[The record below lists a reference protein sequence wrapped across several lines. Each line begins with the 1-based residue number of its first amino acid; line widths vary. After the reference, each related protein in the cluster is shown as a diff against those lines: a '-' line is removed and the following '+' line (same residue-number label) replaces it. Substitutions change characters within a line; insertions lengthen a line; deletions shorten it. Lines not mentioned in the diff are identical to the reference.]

1 MSSTDDVV
9 LAALDGDGEPAV
21 VDRAV
26 PLIRADD
33 LAVLR
38 GEGVFET
45 TRAFAGRSFLLHE
58 HLERMRASAVR
69 IDLQLPEQS
78 KLEALA
84 GCALDAFGQAD
95 ASLRLV
101 VTKGPDHG
109 AGRAFALV
117 SPVSEATIR
126 ARADGVAAVTLS
138 LGTPASLRP
147 MAPWL
152 LGGVKS
158 TSYAS
163 AMAAL
168 RVAGEQDAEAV
179 YLSGDGEVLEA
190 PTSSV
195 VALVDGVAVTPPPAA
210 VGILPGTTVGFF
222 GDEVVHRPLLTEELR
237 AAPEILLLSSV
248 RGVVPVVSVDGAP
261 VGRGMP
267 GPVGRAMARAY
278 EDAVSALSR

>member
-9 LAALDGDGEPAV
+9 LAALDDDGNPSV

-45 TRAFAGRSFLLHE
+45 TRAFAGQSFLLQE
-58 HLERMRASAVR
+58 HLERMRASAAR
-69 IDLQLPEQS
+69 IDLQLPEPAH
-78 KLEALA
+78 LEALA
-84 GCALDAFGQAD
+84 ACALDAFGPAD
-95 ASLRLV
+95 AGLRLV
-101 VTKGPDHG
+101 VTKGPENG
-109 AGRAFALV
+109 GGRAFALV

-126 ARADGVAAVTLS
+126 ARADGVAALTLT
-138 LGTPASLRP
+138 LGMPASLRP
-147 MAPWL
+147 RAPWL

-158 TSYAS
+158 TSYAT

-168 RVAGEQDAEAV
+168 RVTGERESEAI

-190 PTSSV
+190 PTASV
-195 VALVDGVAVTPPPAA
+195 VAVVEGVAVTPPPAA
-210 VGILPGTTVGFF
+210 VGILPGTTVDFF
-222 GDEVVHRPLLTEELR
+222 GDEVVHRPLLTDELR

-248 RGVVPVVSVDGAP
+248 RGVVPVVSLDGTP
-261 VGRGMP
+261 VGGGRP

-278 EDAVSALSR
+278 EDAVAALSR